1 MNAQPDTWSY
11 DLIADIYA
19 EDMGHSMPHDD
30 IGWYRD
36 LCRRRGGRTLELG
49 CGTGRILLPLLRD
62 GADAIGIDLSLPM
75 LRRLR
80 RNAAVLDLTPRVARM
95 SLQRLALRGPFTT
108 VLAPYSLVTY
118 LTAPGELHHFLAA
131 ARGLLEPDGVLVLD
145 GFVPKAVQHHEE
157 FRPDYRRPYAH
168 GLLARDKRITVLDDG
183 CHRIERRYRLHDDS
197 GGLREEFTTC
207 DRIRPYREPDLLAH
221 AEAAGLTIRS
231 TSYDYGVTTAPAGAQ
246 FYTLTLGRS

>member
-1 MNAQPDTWSY
+1 MNAQPHPWSY

-19 EDMGHSMPHDD
+19 EDMGRSMPHDD

-36 LCRRRGGRTLELG
+36 LCRRRGGPTLELG

-62 GADAIGIDLSLPM
+62 GADAVGIDLSMPM

-80 RNAAVLDLTPRVARM
+80 RDAAALGLTARVARM
-95 SLQRLALRGPFTT
+95 SLQRLALRGPFST

-118 LTAPGELHHFLAA
+118 LTTPGELRGFLDS
-131 ARGLLEPDGVLVLD
+131 ARGLLAPDGVLVLD
-145 GFVPKAVQHHEE
+145 GFVPRPVRHHEE

-183 CHRIERRYRLHDDS
+183 CHRIERRYRLHDDR
-197 GGLREEFTTC
+197 GRLREEFTTR
-207 DRIRPYREPDLLAH
+207 DRIRPRREPELLAH
-221 AEAAGLTIRS
+221 AEAAGLTALS
-231 TSYDYGVTTAPAGAQ
+231 AGYDYGATTDPAGAQ
-246 FYTLTLGRS
+246 FYTLTLHRG